1 MQSHIVLQNLNLL
14 FIDDETHITKDAY
27 SVFSSIFKSVTLAH
41 DASSAMHYFDTSKI
55 DIIITDI
62 QLPGEDGLTFIDKIR
77 EVNFDIPIIVLSAF
91 SEKNYLLRAVNLR
104 VDAYLIKPLSF
115 KKIAPIFK
123 RISQRFEHKFSVIN
137 ITDNI
142 NYSFLTYTLVI
153 DGNLTSLGQKERLLL
168 ELFLHNAN
176 RVLTKKT
183 ITDSIWPHTD
193 MTDSALKNLLSELRK
208 KIKYDIIKNVPSQG
222 WILTADCAKA

>member
-14 FIDDETHITKDAY
+14 FVDDETHVTKDAY

-41 DASSAMHYFDTSKI
+41 DASSAMHYFDTSRI

-62 QLPGEDGLTFIDKIR
+62 HLPGEDGLTFIDKIR
-77 EVNFDIPIIVLSAF
+77 EVNYDIPIIILSAF
-91 SEKNYLLRAVNLR
+91 SDKSYLLRAANLR

-115 KKIAPIFK
+115 KKITPVFE
-123 RISQRFEHKFSVIN
+123 RISQRFEHKISVIN
-137 ITDNI
+137 INSNI
-142 NYSFLTYTLVI
+142 NYSFLTYSLIIDESLV
-153 DGNLTSLGQKERLLL
+153 SLGQKERLLL
-168 ELFLHNAN
+168 ELFIQNAN

-193 MTDSALKNLLSELRK
+193 MSESALKNLLSELRK

-222 WILTADCAKA
+222 WILTTDCTQT